1 MRRVALAA
9 VVAIVGAAC
18 AGAQEARRFADWTL
32 LQAPGQGCVLQYRAV
47 APEAGLA
54 LADLYLSP
62 VDEGGAILSVRVP
75 VGASIADRVVFRHP
89 GADRAVPLIW
99 QTCNRDT
106 CLAQVHVTEQELDR
120 LRARRRIE
128 LSFVPT
134 PGARRLSFPV
144 SLMGVTAGFRAARTC
159 SPQ

>member
-1 MRRVALAA
+1 MRGAVLAA
-9 VVAIVGAAC
+9 SVVIAGAVC

-32 LQAPGQGCVLQYRAV
+32 LAAPGQGCVLQYRAI
-47 APEAGLA
+47 APEAGLV

-62 VDEGGAILSVRVP
+62 VAEGGALLSVRVP
-75 VGASIADRVVFRHP
+75 VGASIADRAVYRHS

-128 LSFVPT
+128 LAFVPT

-144 SLMGVTAGFRAARTC
+144 SLMGVTAGFRAARAC
-159 SPQ
+159 ASR

>member
-54 LADLYLSP
+54 LADLYLSQ
-62 VDEGGAILSVRVP
+62 VDEGGRFSRSGYRSVPRSPTASFFAI
-75 VGASIADRVVFRHP
+75 P
-89 GADRAVPLIW
+89 G
-99 QTCNRDT
+99 
-106 CLAQVHVTEQELDR
+106 
-120 LRARRRIE
+120 
-128 LSFVPT
+128 PT
-134 PGARRLSFPV
+134 GPYP
-144 SLMGVTAGFRAARTC
+144 
-159 SPQ
+159 